1 MRVTLTRNI
10 GSEDL
15 KRFGL
20 TGERDTYTDG
30 STVNVSDKSA
40 KLLMDEGLADVPG
53 TINAPAKEAEIKAPG
68 K

>member
-10 GSEDL
+10 GTDDL

-20 TGERDTYTDG
+20 GSDCKDYTNG
-30 STVNVSDKSA
+30 TTVNVSDKSA
-40 KLLMDEGLADVPG
+40 KLLMDEGLAEVESVK
-53 TINAPAKEAEIKAPG
+53 APAKDAEIKAPA